1 MNAHRRGVRPTAS
14 TLLSDVA
21 DPFGALAVRV

>member
-14 TLLSDVA
+14 TLLSGAA
-21 DPFGALAVRV
+21 DPFGAHAVRV